1 MKKRLLTLLLV
12 TLTCVVAIS
21 AQGRR
26 GLRINEVMIANDST
40 SVVDDFGKY
49 SAWVELF
56 NSTFGPLEISSVFLT
71 NDSTNNTLYPLP
83 LGDVNTEIPS
93 R

>member
-1 MKKRLLTLLLV
+1 MKKRLLTLLVV

-26 GLRINEVMIANDST
+26 GLRINEVMIENDSS

-56 NSTFGPLEISSVFLT
+56 NSTFV
-71 NDSTNNTLYPLP
+71 P
-83 LGDVNTEIPS
+83 LGFQASSSPTTAITIPFIPS
-93 R
+93 P